1 MPSSNKW
8 LNSLIL
14 AILEQS
20 WCSVSSRSGLG
31 WRRESWKGG
40 QVLGNIQV
48 PLGLIWDQAINTER
62 GSVTK
67 NWTHTVFLAGCGWKW
82 QGPSWYIVHL
92 QFQENHPWAK
102 LVGFHHWTNHIQL
115 SLLCFQSFTLDF
127 KLTWGQMYHT
137 DTRLLRRLLVPS
149 SRCALFCFIPMCF
162 IDPSYL
168 QLLYIQAGC
177 LLSWMFSDGT
187 GQQAGP
193 RTSSRTCS

>member
-1 MPSSNKW
+1 MPSLQFWSKAGVLW
-8 LNSLIL
+8 AAGVGWDEEESLGKGAKCLGTFRFLWVLYEIRPS
-14 AILEQS
+14 IQREGQS
-20 WCSVSSRSGLG
+20 QR
-31 WRRESWKGG
+31 
-40 QVLGNIQV
+40 
-48 PLGLIWDQAINTER
+48 TEL
-62 GSVTK
+62 TLF
-67 NWTHTVFLAGCGWKW
+67 VFLAGCGWKW